1 MSVPRH
7 YVDVLGEDDPTR
19 AGLGPQAMISAVVPR
34 IYERLWRPLF
44 APLLMAGRRDEQA
57 IALQMLEL
65 QPGDSVL
72 DVGCGPGNFTRAF
85 ARACFD
91 GLAVGLD
98 ASRTMLDQAAREQNP
113 PNVRYVRGNA
123 AALPF
128 PDATFD
134 AVCCFAALY
143 FIADPYGAIDEM
155 VRVLAPGGRLALL
168 SSVSRGPVPAGVVDA
183 LVRPLSGT
191 RIFGRDELTG
201 ALEERGLTAIDR
213 RLTGL
218 AQFVSARAPR

>member
-1 MSVPRH
+1 MSE
-7 YVDVLGEDDPTR
+7 YADVLGDDDPTSG
-19 AGLGPQAMISAVVPR
+19 GLGPRAMISSVVPR

-44 APLLMAGRRDEQA
+44 APVLMAGRRDEQA
-57 IALQMLEL
+57 MALQMLEL

-98 ASRTMLDQAAREQNP
+98 ASRTMLDQAVREHNP
-113 PNVRYVRGNA
+113 PNLRYVRGDA

-143 FIADPYGAIDEM
+143 FIAEPMRAIDEM
-155 VRVLAPGGRLALL
+155 VRVLAPGGRIALL
-168 SSVSRGPVPAGVVDA
+168 SSVSRGPLPAGVNDA
-183 LVRPLSGT
+183 VIRRLSGT
-191 RIFGRDELTG
+191 RIFARDDLTG
-201 ALEERGLTAIDR
+201 ALSERGMAAVDQR
-213 RLTGL
+213 VAGV